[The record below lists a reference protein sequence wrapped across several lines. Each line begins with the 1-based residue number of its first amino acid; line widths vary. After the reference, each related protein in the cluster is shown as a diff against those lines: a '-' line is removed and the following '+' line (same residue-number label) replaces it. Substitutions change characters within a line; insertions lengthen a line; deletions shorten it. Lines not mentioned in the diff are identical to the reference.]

1 MASSQSAP
9 HTTASQSAFPDAA
22 EADDAETTWLHA
34 AKGKVVRVRFLSGK
48 TLAGQLL
55 AFDPHTLVLQGA
67 APVPLLVYKHSIEY
81 LGVDEPAAKT

>member
-1 MASSQSAP
+1 MANSQSVP
-9 HTTASQSAFPDAA
+9 QSTASQTASPS
-22 EADDAETTWLHA
+22 ADDAETTWLHA
-34 AKGKVVRVRFLSGK
+34 ARGKVVRVRFLSGK

>member
-1 MASSQSAP
+1 MANSQSVP
-9 HTTASQSAFPDAA
+9 PSTASQTASPDAD
-22 EADDAETTWLHA
+22 EAETTWLHA
-34 AKGKVVRVRFLSGK
+34 ARGKVVRVRFLSGK